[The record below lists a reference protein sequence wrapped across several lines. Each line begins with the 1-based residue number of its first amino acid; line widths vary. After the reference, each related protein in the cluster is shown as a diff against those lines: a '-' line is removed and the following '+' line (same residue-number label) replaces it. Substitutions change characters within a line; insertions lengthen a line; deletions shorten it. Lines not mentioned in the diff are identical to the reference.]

1 MMTFRWNY
9 MLSFQTNQFSYM
21 QVWQENKRYNIQAKM
36 LEQSTIQGTNKNCK
50 EEHTSYVSC
59 SNCLMT
65 DRYLQTMAGILLNI
79 ESVRPNL
86 PV

>member
-36 LEQSTIQGTNKNCK
+36 LEQSTIQGTNTNCV

-59 SNCLMT
+59 SNCLTT